1 MSAAALP
8 EAVSSSST
16 LWATASKE
24 WVIPAK
30 PKPGR
35 KPKKDVAPPPQ
46 DAAEN
51 DKGRRVQNRAAQRAF
66 RERKQ
71 SQLAELQARLQQ
83 YEQGEIERNVA
94 LQNIAKRLKEENEK
108 LRQENAALKAK
119 VTQYEER
126 AAQKR
131 ARDEASSYDLSQS
144 PAKKR
149 NKVTTEA
156 LNNLNQMTFPPV
168 SYASSPSAISS
179 ADSSD
184 AHSSFSPVPMPQSAR
199 DTPIFPQAFGL
210 NGIFD
215 MATSG
220 KTSLFEPGGSLDTF
234 DCGLCSDNTP
244 CFCRELA
251 LQQVN
256 ERMAAVNSVS
266 SMKIETGD
274 QIAAPTS
281 ASPSSAQQTSSILDN
296 LPAYQAP
303 VPLRRR
309 APANPSLQPIFP
321 IVLPSAEPSK
331 PEVPSCT
338 GDPSNCPACADD
350 AFGKAFCAAIS
361 KSVAGSTPCK
371 DCPGRGEGGC
381 CGGSSSTGSGCCGNP
396 GACGQSRTDSGGNS
410 MAASG
415 SGTGAASAAAPLT
428 SSLLMSEPLTTTET
442 IPCDAAWRQIKSHP
456 NAAFTD
462 LSLLAEVVARRTK
475 CTGPR
480 VEISPAPGTI
490 TPERGLSPGVGLPS
504 YTQQQDSQPIILT
517 DPHAQYHERQ
527 RTRAN
532 GTSSP
537 PQLVPQEVLVK
548 CGRQRVREVM
558 ADGVRDALRLLDAR
572 FAVP

>member
-1 MSAAALP
+1 MSAAASP

-16 LWATASKE
+16 LWATPSKE

-51 DKGRRVQNRAAQRAF
+51 DKGRRVQNSNRAAQRAF

-131 ARDEASSYDLSQS
+131 SRDDVSPHSSYELSQS

-149 NKVTTEA
+149 NKVTSEA
-156 LNNLNQMTFPPV
+156 INNLNQMTFPPV
-168 SYASSPSAISS
+168 SYASSPSAVSS

-199 DTPIFPQAFGL
+199 DTPIFPQAFSL

-215 MATSG
+215 MDTTG
-220 KTSLFEPGGSLDTF
+220 KTSLFEPGGTLDTF

-244 CFCRELA
+244 CFCREMA
-251 LQQVN
+251 LQQVS
-256 ERMAAVNSVS
+256 ERMSVVNPVLP
-266 SMKIETGD
+266 MKVETGD
-274 QIAAPTS
+274 QMAATTAS
-281 ASPSSAQQTSSILDN
+281 ASPPSAQQTSSILDN

-309 APANPSLQPIFP
+309 APPNPSFQPIFP
-321 IVLPSAEPSK
+321 ITVSSAEPPKS
-331 PEVPSCT
+331 EVPSCT

-361 KSVAGSTPCK
+361 QSVAGSTPCK
-371 DCPGRGEGGC
+371 DCPGRSEGGC
-381 CGGSSSTGSGCCGNP
+381 CGGTSTGGGCCGNP
-396 GACGQSRTDSGGNS
+396 GACGQGRSDSGGNS
-410 MAASG
+410 IAAS
-415 SGTGAASAAAPLT
+415 AAPLT

-490 TPERGLSPGVGLPS
+490 TPERGLSPGGGLPS

-527 RTRAN
+527 RTRTN

-572 FAVP
+572 FAMP